1 MVMTVKILYQEPGRA
16 WREQTEQKLF
26 SREDLEALTK
36 EEIIHLYADSHIFGW
51 TGVENQKK
59 YNADQTA
66 RGSWG
71 CWECSNIFRKWENK
85 PPEPNPASL
94 RARGPGG

>member
-1 MVMTVKILYQEPGRA
+1 MTVKILYQEPGRS

-26 SREDLEALTK
+26 SREDLESLTK

-51 TGVENQKK
+51 TAVENQKK
-59 YNADQTA
+59 FNADQTA
-66 RGSWG
+66 RGTWG

-94 RARGPGG
+94 RGRGLEG

>member
-1 MVMTVKILYQEPGRA
+1 MTAIMKYVQPGRS

-26 SREDLEALTK
+26 SREDLESLTK

-51 TGVENQKK
+51 TAVENQKK
-59 YNADQTA
+59 FNADQVA

>member
-1 MVMTVKILYQEPGRA
+1 MTAIMKYVQPGRS

-36 EEIIHLYADSHIFGW
+36 DEIIHLYADSHIFGW
-51 TGVENQKK
+51 TAVENQKK
-59 YNADQTA
+59 FNADQTA
-66 RGSWG
+66 RGTWG
-71 CWECSNIFRKWENK
+71 CWECNNIFRKWENK

>member
-1 MVMTVKILYQEPGRA
+1 MTPYLVIEEPGRS

-26 SREDLEALTK
+26 SREDLESLTK
-36 EEIIHLYADSHIFGW
+36 DEIIHLYADSHIFGW
-51 TGVENQKK
+51 TAVENQKK
-59 YNADQTA
+59 FNADQTA
-66 RGSWG
+66 RGTWG
-71 CWECSNIFRKWENK
+71 CWECNNIFRKWENK

>member
-1 MVMTVKILYQEPGRA
+1 MTVQIIY
-16 WREQTEQKLF
+16 RERDLCQIPEMRLF
-26 SREDLEALTK
+26 SRSDLEALTK

-51 TGVENQKK
+51 TAVENQKK
-59 YNADQTA
+59 FNADQVA

-85 PPEPNPASL
+85 RPEPNPASL
-94 RARGPGG
+94 VAVARDLGG